1 MYESFYGLKDKPFH
15 LTPDPTFF
23 FASKLHTRALSYL
36 KYGIGQ
42 GEGFIVITGAI
53 GTGKT
58 TIANSLLSDLD
69 QQNVKAIQIVTP
81 KLNPDDLI
89 TVTAAKLGLVTEN
102 RSKGELL
109 QGIEKEL
116 TQLVNSNQRALL
128 IVDEAQNLPLESV
141 EELRML
147 SNFQVNG
154 KPLLQSFLLGQ
165 PELRDLL
172 QLPSMEQFRQR
183 IVASCDLKPLNA
195 IETHEYIEFRVN
207 AAAGKELKL
216 FSDEAIEAIYH
227 FTTGIPRR
235 INTVCDRILLYGFLE
250 EKNYLTEVEAKTV
263 IDEIVEE
270 SVEQA
275 QPSVP
280 TQSASNNKDEVK
292 ESRSSQKELD
302 ISKETL
308 LEDLAPPQ
316 SNSAKGNYQVP
327 PDVTQDITHLR
338 NMIQEIRATL
348 ETSIEYKLKVSRY
361 IDNAIN
367 RKLKQLKQLASVEME
382 EGSQKADSDITD
394 EDVTAK
400 D

>member
-42 GEGFIVITGAI
+42 GEGFIVITGNI

-58 TIANSLLSDLD
+58 TIANSLLADLPE
-69 QQNVKAIQIVTP
+69 QNVKAIQIVTP

-116 TQLVNSNQRALL
+116 TQLVNANQRALL
-128 IVDEAQNLPLESV
+128 IVDEAQNLPIESV

-207 AAAGKELKL
+207 AAAGKEIKL

-250 EKNYLTEVEAKTV
+250 EKSYLTEIETKTV

-270 SVEQA
+270 SVEQS
-275 QPSVP
+275 QPAKVSTTNNLV
-280 TQSASNNKDEVK
+280 QDQESSNRTTE
-292 ESRSSQKELD
+292 QT
-302 ISKETL
+302 KETL

-316 SNSAKGNYQVP
+316 NQTGKVNYQVP

-382 EGSQKADSDITD
+382 DNAQQSEADLTE
-394 EDVTAK
+394 EDLQDK
-400 D
+400 S

>member
-1 MYESFYGLKDKPFH
+1 MYESFYGLNDKPFH

-42 GEGFIVITGAI
+42 GEGFIVITGNI

-58 TIANSLLSDLD
+58 TIANSLLSDLE

-89 TVTAAKLGLVTEN
+89 TVTAAKLGLPTES

-116 TQLVNSNQRALL
+116 TQLVNANKRALL
-128 IVDEAQNLPLESV
+128 IVDEAQNLPIESV

-207 AAAGKELKL
+207 AAAGREIKL

-235 INTVCDRILLYGFLE
+235 INTVCDRILLFGFLE

-270 SVEQA
+270 SVEQS
-275 QPSVP
+275 QPSDKKSEKFQENIA
-280 TQSASNNKDEVK
+280 TSNPSYENKD
-292 ESRSSQKELD
+292 
-302 ISKETL
+302 TL

-316 SNSAKGNYQVP
+316 NASGKFNYHVP
-327 PDVTQDITHLR
+327 ADVSQDITHLR

-382 EGSQKADSDITD
+382 DNNQKAEADLTD
-394 EDVTAK
+394 DNVQDK
-400 D
+400 Q